1 MNNPGGQPGH
11 YDTVAAAGNGAQAAE
26 SPSDHARADTDRET
40 APETETEAAI
50 SGGSDGGDNIQLRR
64 YVAEVSASAEAVD
77 QLQRSGNLDLQP
89 VVAEAAQE
97 WANDRDEE
105 DNDGEDVAAVEATEE
120 ANLEASSSI
129 VSPECNKVLESDTA
143 KLSCVEKSENLQFS
157 QSTSEA
163 QLDSIPTCSII
174 SSPNEESLQESEIFL
189 ENMENRE
196 VSDQED
202 LTSSDIQV

>member
-1 MNNPGGQPGH
+1 ML
-11 YDTVAAAGNGAQAAE
+11 TKVF
-26 SPSDHARADTDRET
+26 
-40 APETETEAAI
+40 
-50 SGGSDGGDNIQLRR
+50 LKF
-64 YVAEVSASAEAVD
+64 
-77 QLQRSGNLDLQP
+77 LQWLP
-89 VVAEAAQE
+89 EAAQE

-163 QLDSIPTCSII
+163 HLDSIPTCSII
-174 SSPNEESLQESEIFL
+174 SSPNEESLQESEISL